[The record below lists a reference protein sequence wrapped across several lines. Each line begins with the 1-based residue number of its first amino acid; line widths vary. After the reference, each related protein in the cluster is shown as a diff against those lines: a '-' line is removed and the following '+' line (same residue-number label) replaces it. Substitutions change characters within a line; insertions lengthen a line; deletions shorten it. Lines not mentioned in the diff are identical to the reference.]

1 MKFLR
6 ALLIAAVLLAPVHG
20 LRAEL
25 VNGIQAIVH
34 DSVITY
40 EDVEILTAQTAS
52 VLTRQYGNDPD
63 MFRQKMS
70 DARADNLDK
79 LLKQELILHDFK
91 TAGYNL
97 PESILDEEVERRI
110 RSRYGDRMTAT
121 KTLQAEGITLE
132 KFRQR
137 IRDQIIVEALTQKN
151 ISSEII
157 ISPYKVETYYG
168 AHTNE
173 FKVEDEVK
181 LRMIVL
187 TNAPTAHKMAEEI
200 LAKLQEGVSFSE
212 MASIYSE
219 GSHRKEGGDF
229 GWFEKSM
236 LRKELGDI
244 AFSLKPGQHS
254 GIIEVPQGIY
264 LMQVDETRPAHVRGL
279 ADVRDQIEKNLLLDE
294 QKRLEKQWIDKLR
307 KKTFVRTFF

>member
-6 ALLIAAVLLAPVHG
+6 ALLIAAVLAASVPS

-52 VLTRQYGNDPD
+52 VLSRQYGNNPE

-70 DARADNLDK
+70 DARADNLEK
-79 LLKQELILHDFK
+79 LLRQELILHDFK

-137 IRDQIIVEALTQKN
+137 VRDQIIVEALTQKN
-151 ISSEII
+151 VSSEII
-157 ISPYKVETYYG
+157 ISPYKVETYYS
-168 AHTNE
+168 AHTDE

-187 TNAPTAHKMAEEI
+187 TNAPTAHK
-200 LAKLQEGVSFSE
+200 
-212 MASIYSE
+212 
-219 GSHRKEGGDF
+219 
-229 GWFEKSM
+229 
-236 LRKELGDI
+236 
-244 AFSLKPGQHS
+244 
-254 GIIEVPQGIY
+254 
-264 LMQVDETRPAHVRGL
+264 
-279 ADVRDQIEKNLLLDE
+279 
-294 QKRLEKQWIDKLR
+294 
-307 KKTFVRTFF
+307 

>member
-6 ALLIAAVLLAPVHG
+6 ALLIGALVLAPVPG
-20 LRAEL
+20 LKAEL

-34 DSVITY
+34 DSIITY
-40 EDVEILTAQTAS
+40 QDVEILTAQTYS
-52 VLTRQYGNDPD
+52 VLSRQYGNNPD
-63 MFRQKMS
+63 VFRQKMN
-70 DARADNLDK
+70 DARADNLEK
-79 LLKQELILHDFK
+79 LLREELILHDFK

-151 ISSEII
+151 VSSEII
-157 ISPYKVETYYG
+157 ISPYKVENYYTT
-168 AHTNE
+168 HTNE

-200 LAKLQEGVSFSE
+200 LTKLQEGVSFAE

-236 LRKELGDI
+236 LRKELADI

-254 GIIEVPQGIY
+254 GIIETPQGLY
-264 LMQVDETRPAHVRGL
+264 LMQVDEVRAAHVKPL
-279 ADVRDQIEKNLLLDE
+279 AEVRDTIEKNLLLEE
-294 QKRLEKQWIDKLR
+294 QKRLENQWIGKLK
-307 KKTFVRTFF
+307 KKTFVRTFY